1 LLEKRAASCIFE
13 KSGKQMS
20 ENVAEIASM
29 GQILNESATNGTLY
43 DLENSLVDSIVKGSF

>member
-1 LLEKRAASCIFE
+1 
-13 KSGKQMS
+13 MS

-43 DLENSLVDSIVKGSF
+43 DLENSLVDSVVKGSF